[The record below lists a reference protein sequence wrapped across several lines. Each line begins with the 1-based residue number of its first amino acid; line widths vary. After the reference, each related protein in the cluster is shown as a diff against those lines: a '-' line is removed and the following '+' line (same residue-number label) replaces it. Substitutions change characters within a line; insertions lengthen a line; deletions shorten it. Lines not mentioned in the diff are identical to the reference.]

1 MRISTEQAFAEKAEK
16 TEYAFAEHAIDK
28 YIITPNINPVTGGSQ
43 EAFVSD
49 LARGSTETPKIANNL
64 PRVLRKP
71 PVTAQPQHR
80 FRVLQKF
87 EGTVL
92 EISGQECRAL
102 IRDLTSPGNVEEV
115 TFSIEEISASDRGL
129 AVPGGIFYW
138 YLGYDDHIE
147 GQRYRSSAIIFRRFP
162 AWREKD
168 LIKAKEKAESLI
180 ERLGWKRE
188 DSSFQR

>member
-1 MRISTEQAFAEKAEK
+1 MRISTEYVAAEQAKK
-16 TEYAFAEHAIDK
+16 N
-28 YIITPNINPVTGGSQ
+28 YIVMPNIKPSEGETQ
-43 EAFVSD
+43 EALRNGLV
-49 LARGSTETPKIANNL
+49 GTSTEVPKKLAEG
-64 PRVLRKP
+64 PYVLRIP
-71 PVTAQPQHR
+71 SPAAIPRHR
-80 FRVLQKF
+80 FKVLQKF

-115 TFSIEEISASDRGL
+115 TFSVEEISDSDRSL

-138 YLGYDDHIE
+138 YIGYDDHVG

-162 AWREKD
+162 FWREKD
-168 LIKAKEKAESLI
+168 LINAKKKAEFLI

-188 DSSFQR
+188 DPACQR